1 MTSIFDSSRKW
12 PDEYKACGAPHQ
24 SPINLSQSFALP
36 CDRLCEWSVDDTAV
50 GTAYVSNAQARVG
63 GLVLSGFQNGKPTA
77 KFNGDGYTCD
87 AMVLFST
94 SQHSLESVF
103 GEGELVCM
111 FSHPGGKIICMS
123 VILRST
129 PGDTPSSKFFNAF
142 VPYVDQGSA
151 VTLPKSWTIRDVIP
165 DTPSY
170 YIYTGT
176 TVWPAC
182 QPNVTWIVYSN
193 TVSIDPSD
201 YSKLVRSIKPA
212 RRPLEQ
218 VADRKVTFY
227 DAQSHGV
234 STPRD
239 GKLYMRCRRAG
250 QKKDA
255 EEEQGSA
262 NKPVVKVGGLEDA
275 TSEEEKA
282 SNQMALN
289 NASAAATAAYE
300 SMGGIYGVLTVLVL
314 VAASGG
320 LFFTSTGKQLGATA
334 FVIAFIVPH
343 YIRAAVM
350 WLLSSVFGM
359 VL

>member
-1 MTSIFDSSRKW
+1 L
-12 PDEYKACGAPHQ
+12 G
-24 SPINLSQSFALP
+24 
-36 CDRLCEWSVDDTAV
+36 
-50 GTAYVSNAQARVG
+50 
-63 GLVLSGFQNGKPTA
+63 GFQNGKPTA
-77 KFNGDGYTCD
+77 KFNGDGYTCE

-103 GEGELVCM
+103 GEGELVCV
-111 FSHPGGKIICMS
+111 FSHPGGKVICMS

-142 VPYVDQGSA
+142 VPYVDHGSA

-201 YSKLVRSIKPA
+201 YAKLVRSVKPA
-212 RRPLEQ
+212 RRPLEV

-250 QKKDA
+250 QKKD
-255 EEEQGSA
+255 EEEQGGP
-262 NKPVVKVGGLEDA
+262 NKPVVKVGGLAET
-275 TSEEEKA
+275 TSDEQKA

-289 NASAAATAAYE
+289 NASAAAAAAYQ

-343 YIRAAVM
+343 YVRALCV
-350 WLLSSVFGM
+350 WILSSIFGM

>member
-50 GTAYVSNAQARVG
+50 GTAYVSNDQARIG

-193 TVSIDPSD
+193 TVTIDPSD
-201 YSKLVRSIKPA
+201 YAKLVRSVKPA

-227 DAQSHGV
+227 DAEAQGV
-234 STPRD
+234 TTPRD
-239 GKLYMRCRRAG
+239 GKLYMRCRRSGKKKDEAG
-250 QKKDA
+250 Q
-255 EEEQGSA
+255 GSP
-262 NKPVVKVGGLEDA
+262 NKQVVKAGGLEDA
-275 TSEEEKA
+275 TTEEQNA
-282 SNQMALN
+282 ANQLALN

-300 SMGGIYGVLTVLVL
+300 SLGGIYGVLSVLVL

-334 FVIAFIVPH
+334 FVIAFIIPH

-350 WLLSSVFGM
+350 WLLSSVFGL
-359 VL
+359 VF

>member
-12 PDEYKACGAPHQ
+12 PDEYKSCGAPHQ

-36 CDRLCEWSVDDTAV
+36 CERLCEWSVDDTAV
-50 GTAYVSNAQARVG
+50 GTAYVNNAQARIG
-63 GLVLSGFQNGKPTA
+63 GLTLGNFQNGKPTA
-77 KFNGDGYTCD
+77 KFNGDGYTCE
-87 AMVLFST
+87 AMILYST

-103 GEGELVCM
+103 GEGELVCY
-111 FSHPGGKIICMS
+111 FTHPGGKIICMS

-201 YSKLVRSIKPA
+201 YAKLVRAIKPA
-212 RRPLEQ
+212 RRPLEE

-250 QKKDA
+250 QKKE
-255 EEEQGSA
+255 EEEQGSP

-275 TSEEEKA
+275 TSDEQKA

-334 FVIAFIVPH
+334 FVIAFIIPH
-343 YIRAAVM
+343 YIRAFFV
-350 WLLSSVFGM
+350 WILSSIFGM
-359 VL
+359 IF

>member
-1 MTSIFDSSRKW
+1 
-12 PDEYKACGAPHQ
+12 
-24 SPINLSQSFALP
+24 
-36 CDRLCEWSVDDTAV
+36 
-50 GTAYVSNAQARVG
+50 
-63 GLVLSGFQNGKPTA
+63 
-77 KFNGDGYTCD
+77 
-87 AMVLFST
+87 
-94 SQHSLESVF
+94 
-103 GEGELVCM
+103 
-111 FSHPGGKIICMS
+111 MS

-142 VPYVDQGSA
+142 VPYVDHGSA
-151 VTLPKSWTIRDVIP
+151 ITLPKSWSIQDVIP

-201 YSKLVRSIKPA
+201 YAKLVRAVKPS
-212 RRPLEQ
+212 RRPLEE
-218 VADRKVTFY
+218 VADRKVTFF
-227 DAQSHGV
+227 DAKGV
-234 STPRD
+234 TTPRD
-239 GKLYMRCRRAG
+239 GKLYMRCRRSG
-250 QKKDA
+250 QKKE
-255 EEEQGSA
+255 EEEQGGP

-275 TSEEEKA
+275 TSDEQKA
-282 SNQMALN
+282 ANQMALN
-289 NASAAATAAYE
+289 NASAAAAAAYQ

-314 VAASGG
+314 VATSGG

>member
-1 MTSIFDSSRKW
+1 MTSIFDSSQKW
-12 PDEYKACGAPHQ
+12 PDQYKSCGAPHQ
-24 SPINLSQSFALP
+24 SPINLSQSFSLP

-50 GTAYVSNAQARVG
+50 GTAYVSNGQASAG

-77 KFNGDGYTCD
+77 KFNGDGYTCE

-103 GEGELVCM
+103 GEGELVCL

-142 VPYVDQGSA
+142 VPYVDHGSA

-201 YSKLVRSIKPA
+201 YAKLVRAVKPA
-212 RRPLEQ
+212 RRPLEE

-250 QKKDA
+250 QKKD
-255 EEEQGSA
+255 EEDQGGP
-262 NKPVVKVGGLEDA
+262 NKPVVKVGGLADA
-275 TSEEEKA
+275 TSDEQKA

-289 NASAAATAAYE
+289 NASAAAKAAYE
-300 SMGGIYGVLTVLVL
+300 SMGGVYGVLTVLVL
-314 VAASGG
+314 VGASGG

-343 YIRAAVM
+343 YIRAFFV
-350 WLLSSVFGM
+350 WILSSVFGM
-359 VL
+359 VF